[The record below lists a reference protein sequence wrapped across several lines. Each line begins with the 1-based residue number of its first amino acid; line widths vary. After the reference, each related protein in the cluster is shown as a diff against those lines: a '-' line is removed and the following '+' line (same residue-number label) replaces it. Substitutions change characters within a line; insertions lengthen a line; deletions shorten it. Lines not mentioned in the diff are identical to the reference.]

1 METVRSRLRFFSTSE
16 VLLTMLDPTVLRP
29 SAGHDFRRLGLI
41 LLRKSA
47 VVAVCVLL
55 ALVISLGAYGSKT
68 ISRAD
73 DVNACPVVQAVT
85 DDFSGPAGA
94 PPNQQLWSYQLGA
107 GGSDGQLEAF
117 TDSPRNASL
126 DGNGNLAIVALNEP
140 IDFPG
145 AGVFNYTSAFLTTHG
160 HLDACYGT
168 VSARIKL
175 PTGHGLRPAF
185 WLSGSD
191 FSTVGWPQCGEIDIF
206 DSGLPKVVTSIHGPA
221 GYDLPLDVPFDGGTG
236 WHEYALSWR
245 RDRITTSIDGKVL
258 ASWTPE
264 LLPPDSSWVFN
275 DHPMY
280 ITLEIAVGAWWGVP
294 DASTQFPATMLV
306 DWMRYIPAT

>member
-1 METVRSRLRFFSTSE
+1 
-16 VLLTMLDPTVLRP
+16 MLDPTVLRP

-55 ALVISLGAYGSKT
+55 ALVISVGAYGSKT

-73 DVNACPVVQAVT
+73 DVNACPAVQAVT

-94 PPNQQLWSYQLGA
+94 PPKQQLWSYQLGA

-145 AGVFNYTSAFLTTHG
+145 AGVFNYTSSFLNTHG
-160 HLDACYGT
+160 HLDVCYGT

-221 GYDLPLDVPFDGGTG
+221 GYDCRLTCRSMGARVGMNTPCLGDATG
-236 WHEYALSWR
+236 SRQALTEKCW
-245 RDRITTSIDGKVL
+245 
-258 ASWTPE
+258 
-264 LLPPDSSWVFN
+264 PPGHRSCCRPI
-275 DHPMY
+275 HR
-280 ITLEIAVGAWWGVP
+280 GC
-294 DASTQFPATMLV
+294 STII
-306 DWMRYIPAT
+306 RCI